1 MRKRP
6 LSLEAERGPSRITQR
21 ELAEQLGVSP
31 ATVSLAMRGS
41 PLVAESTRERV
52 VEAVRRSGYVY
63 NRSAASLRTRTSH
76 IVGVSFH
83 DITNPYFSELLAAVE
98 AKLSATGRTVFL
110 SNNGDN
116 LDRQTRFLDVIRQ
129 HDADG
134 LLLSP
139 AFETDPAEIE
149 NLVSSGVPVVCVAR
163 RLPDVPVDF
172 AGHDDATGM
181 RIVTEHLIAA
191 GHRRIAM
198 VGGSQRSTV
207 RHERAQ
213 GYRNALARYGIAFD
227 PALQIPGPATREG
240 GQIVARQ
247 AMALSPKPTAVVCFN
262 DLVAFGAMMGLRRL
276 GLEPGRDVAVTGCDD
291 IAEAAETV
299 PGLTTVANRPRDV
312 GDAAAGLLLQRIADP
327 TRPPQQ
333 FLVTPTLTVRESSGP
348 PLAQRS

>member
-6 LSLEAERGPSRITQR
+6 LPLEAERGPSRITQR
-21 ELAEQLGVSP
+21 KLAEQLGVSP

-52 VEAVRRSGYVY
+52 IEAMRRSGFVY

-110 SNNGDN
+110 SNNGDD
-116 LDRQTRFLDVIRQ
+116 LDRQTRFLDGIRQ

-139 AFETDPAEIE
+139 AFDTDPAAIE
-149 NLVSSGVPVVCVAR
+149 DLVTSGIPVVCVSR
-163 RLPDVPVDF
+163 RLPEMPVDF
-172 AGHDDATGM
+172 AGHDDVTGM
-181 RIVTEHLIAA
+181 RLVTEHLIEL

-213 GYRNALARYGIAFD
+213 GYRDALAHHGITFD
-227 PALQIPGPATREG
+227 PALQIHGPATREG
-240 GQIVARQ
+240 GQIVAHQ
-247 AMALSPKPTAVVCFN
+247 AMELSPRPTAVVCFN
-262 DLVAFGAMMGLRRL
+262 DLVAFGTMMGLRRL
-276 GLEPGRDVAVTGCDD
+276 GLEPGRDVAVTGSDD

-299 PGLTTVANRPRDV
+299 PGLTTVANRPREV
-312 GDAAAGLLLQRIADP
+312 GDAAARLLLERIRDP
-327 TRPPQQ
+327 ARPPQE

-348 PLAQRS
+348 PLG

>member
-6 LSLEAERGPSRITQR
+6 VPNEAEPGPSRITQR
-21 ELAEQLGVSP
+21 QLAEQLGVSP

-41 PLVAESTRERV
+41 PLVARSTRERV
-52 VEAVRRSGYVY
+52 VEAMRRSGYVY

-76 IVGVSFH
+76 IVGVAFH
-83 DITNPYFSELLAAVE
+83 DITNPYFAELLAAVE

-110 SNNGDN
+110 SNHGDD
-116 LDRQTRFLDVIRQ
+116 LDRQTRFLDGIRQ

-139 AFETDPAEIE
+139 AFDTDPAAIE
-149 NLVSSGVPVVCVAR
+149 GLVSSGVPVVCVAR
-163 RLPDVPVDF
+163 RLPDVPVEF
-172 AGHDDATGM
+172 AGHDDVTGM
-181 RIVTEHLIAA
+181 RLVTEHLIAL

-198 VGGSQRSTV
+198 VGASQRGTAG
-207 RHERAQ
+207 RERAQ
-213 GYRNALARYGIAFD
+213 GYEDALSGHGIAFD
-227 PALQIPGPATREG
+227 PALQIPGAATREA
-240 GQIVARQ
+240 GQQGVHR
-247 AMALSPKPTAVVCFN
+247 AMALSPRPTAVVCFN

-312 GDAAAGLLLQRIADP
+312 GDAAADLLLKRIADP
-327 TRPPQQ
+327 ARPPQQ
-333 FLVTPTLTVRESSGP
+333 FLVTPTLSVRESSGP
-348 PLAQRS
+348 PLG